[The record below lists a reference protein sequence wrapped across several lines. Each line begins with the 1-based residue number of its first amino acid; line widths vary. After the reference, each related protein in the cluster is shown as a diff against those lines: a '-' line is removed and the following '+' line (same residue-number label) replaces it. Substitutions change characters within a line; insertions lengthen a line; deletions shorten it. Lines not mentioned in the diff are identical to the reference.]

1 MTDVTTLN
9 EVADHPHE
17 QAAPDH
23 RTPLQRQE
31 DEDAAAFDAL
41 PKARKIA
48 RLVSE
53 ALAEAR
59 TQVEH
64 NAPITQSII
73 DKLEA
78 IRALVS

>member
-1 MTDVTTLN
+1 MTLTTLN

-17 QAAPDH
+17 QGAPDF

-31 DEDAAAFDAL
+31 DEESAAFAAL
-41 PKARKIA
+41 PKGQKVAH
-48 RLVSE
+48 LVGE
-53 ALAEAR
+53 ALAEVHL
-59 TQVEH
+59 QIQH
-64 NAPITQSII
+64 GGPITRSIV